1 MEVSSRLQG
10 IGNFGSFFKT
20 LFHIFILCDY
30 CRVQT
35 AVLLTQVDCDDYKA
49 VCSKYG
55 VQGFPTIKWFPK
67 GSLEPKE

>member
-1 MEVSSRLQG
+1 MVV
-10 IGNFGSFFKT
+10 T
-20 LFHIFILCDY
+20 
-30 CRVQT
+30 RVVG
-35 AVLLTQVDCDDYKA
+35 VLPQVDCDDHKA